1 MQAKSSKEQMIQ
13 MEKLSAKYIKY
24 YTLINEN
31 NNMEYV
37 QSIKKELWHYVQL
50 LLMLKATYLFS
61 VSYSISRSLP

>member
-1 MQAKSSKEQMIQ
+1 
-13 MEKLSAKYIKY
+13 
-24 YTLINEN
+24 
-31 NNMEYV
+31 MEYM